1 MMGRMDD
8 LMMTTGIGET
18 MMTTIGMITK
28 ITVVV
33 DIKMMDEMNDLMT
46 VIMMAMI
53 TKKFIKIRGVLV
65 EEFKEEVGVD
75 REISEVAI
83 VEAEVVIEEAM
94 MIIGEAEMTIEVV
107 IEVVI
112 EEAEVAIEEA
122 IVIIGEAEMTIEAD
136 IEVTIE
142 VAEVVTEET
151 GITIE
156 TAWIMNQKQA
166 LDVVKDEVVAVII
179 DTDKR
184 W

>member
-1 MMGRMDD
+1 M
-8 LMMTTGIGET
+8 
-18 MMTTIGMITK
+18 
-28 ITVVV
+28 
-33 DIKMMDEMNDLMT
+33 
-46 VIMMAMI
+46 
-53 TKKFIKIRGVLV
+53 
-65 EEFKEEVGVD
+65 
-75 REISEVAI
+75 
-83 VEAEVVIEEAM
+83 VIEEAM

-122 IVIIGEAEMTIEAD
+122 IVIIGEPEMTIEAD
-136 IEVTIE
+136 IEVAIE
-142 VAEVVTEET
+142 VVEVVTEET